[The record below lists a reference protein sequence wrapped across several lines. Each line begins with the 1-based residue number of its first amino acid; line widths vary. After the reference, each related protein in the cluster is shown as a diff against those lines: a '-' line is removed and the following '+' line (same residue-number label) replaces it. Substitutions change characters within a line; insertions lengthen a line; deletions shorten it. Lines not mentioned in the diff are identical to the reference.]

1 MISFIFIVILICLC
15 LSLFSIYLF
24 IQFRRKSSNRSEIQ
38 RIKYSISP
46 SIDIFAKKFSQ
57 QFHLDTPSS
66 TPIRSQSL
74 ANNIFLNKCSNR
86 RQSAIVDSKQMAM
99 IEFALPP
106 GAEKFRRRSIG
117 ICNNL
122 IESKQSTIDSI
133 IRRMPFTEQLSVN
146 LITFS
151 ITFCQSSQI
160 LVEFQSFPENFQQLT
175 IKIKL
180 FPEGKTKKII
190 FNEHNSDES
199 SVHFNHISSL
209 KLSEKSLLM
218 KFYGKDSTKK
228 IVHLGQIGKIHFNQ
242 LPNLHNEHSLQFLHQ
257 LEVIKLVRND
267 LFHSLHRILSP

>member
-15 LSLFSIYLF
+15 LAFFSIYLF
-24 IQFRRKSSNRSEIQ
+24 IQYRRKSSSRSEIQ

-46 SIDIFAKKFSQ
+46 SIDLFAKKFSE
-57 QFHLDTPSS
+57 QFHLD

-86 RQSAIVDSKQMAM
+86 RQSAIVDSKQMAQ
-99 IEFALPP
+99 IEFSLPP
-106 GAEKFRRRSIG
+106 GADKFRRRSIG

-122 IESKQSTIDSI
+122 IDSKQSTIDSI
-133 IRRMPFTEQLSVN
+133 IRRMPFTEQISGN
-146 LITFS
+146 LIAFA
-151 ITFCQSSQI
+151 ITFCQTSQI
-160 LVEFQSFPENFQQLT
+160 VVEFQSFPDNFHQLT

-190 FNEHNSDES
+190 FNEHNTQES
-199 SVHFNHISSL
+199 SVQFNHISSL

-242 LPNLHNEHSLQFLHQ
+242 LPNLHNEQSLQFLHQ
-257 LEVIKLVRND
+257 LEVIKLVRYD
-267 LFHSLHRILSP
+267 